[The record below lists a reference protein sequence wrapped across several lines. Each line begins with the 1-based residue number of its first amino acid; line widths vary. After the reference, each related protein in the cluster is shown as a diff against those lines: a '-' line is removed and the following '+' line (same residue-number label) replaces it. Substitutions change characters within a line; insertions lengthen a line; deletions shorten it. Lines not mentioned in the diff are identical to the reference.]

1 MPLDALMGVC
11 VFMKEEPRSVM
22 SVEYVMAIINF
33 IFLSGQKYTC
43 MTRGLLEGER
53 ERERELSRKGA
64 HLSGLYETYRIIS

>member
-1 MPLDALMGVC
+1 
-11 VFMKEEPRSVM
+11 M